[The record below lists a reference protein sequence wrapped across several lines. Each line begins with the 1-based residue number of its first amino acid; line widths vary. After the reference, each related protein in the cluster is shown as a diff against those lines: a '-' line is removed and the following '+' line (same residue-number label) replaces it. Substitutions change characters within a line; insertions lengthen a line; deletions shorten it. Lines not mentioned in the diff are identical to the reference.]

1 MSTTTRALGAVVA
14 GAGLCALAWAST
26 APLRAARTADALVRL
41 SWGARPERIETCRTQ
56 TDEELAKVLPQMRQR
71 VVCEGTTA
79 RYRLDVRHDG
89 SPIVSAD
96 VRGGGLRHD
105 RELYVFR
112 EIAVPAGRSTLR
124 VRFERADSVPSE
136 RDQER
141 ERPDSG
147 DTLQGIIAPER
158 ARREMDER
166 RRRREEA
173 VPSLLMLD
181 TTVTLAAREVL
192 LVTYDPD
199 GRRLVVRS
207 APGARPVR

>member
-1 MSTTTRALGAVVA
+1 MIA
-14 GAGLCALAWAST
+14 GAGLLALAWAST
-26 APLRAARTADALVRL
+26 APLRGARTGDALVRL

-79 RYRLDVRHDG
+79 SYRLELSRDG
-89 SPIVSAD
+89 SPFASGV

-112 EIAVPAGRSTLR
+112 EIQVPAGRSTLS
-124 VRFERADSVPSE
+124 VRFVRVDSVPAE
-136 RDQER
+136 REKAR
-141 ERPDSG
+141 ERPDVG
-147 DTLQGIIAPER
+147 DTLRGVIAPER
-158 ARREMDER
+158 AQREVDER

-173 VPSLLMLD
+173 VPPLLMLD

-199 GRRLVVRS
+199 ERRLRAVRR
-207 APGARPVR
+207 AARPGG